1 MSVLKKLAGETALYG
16 VSTILGRTLNWALVP
31 LHTYIFVHPEQLAS
45 NIELYSW
52 VALLNVFYTYGME
65 TAFFRFASRQ
75 SGDKMTYFNQATTAL
90 IVSSLC
96 FSSMLILFSS
106 QIVGWLDYKGEE
118 MNVVWLALVI
128 AIDAIVSIPFARLRI
143 EKKAKK
149 FVTVKIINIAAN
161 VGLNLFFLVLCRD
174 IHQSNYLTF
183 LKPLIDSFYN
193 PELGPGYI
201 FLANFLANALF
212 LVLLRDGFRGY
223 RFGWDFVIFKE
234 LWKYGYPIF
243 IMGLAGVVNL
253 MTDRWFL
260 RHLLPEGFYAGLSS
274 KQVLSIY
281 GNCYK
286 LSIFMA
292 LAIQAF
298 KFAADPFFFSKAEDK
313 NAPAL
318 LALVNKWFIIVCVLI
333 WVGICLNLE
342 TIALLIGKNYR
353 SGTDAVPLLMLANLV
368 LGVYYN
374 VAFWFKLSDKTY
386 FGTLITGIGAVV
398 TVVLNLVLIPQIG
411 YMGCAWAFLISSLV
425 MLTLCVWLGNTHY
438 PVAYRWAA
446 PVGYILG
453 GGLLIYGASQVKI
466 SNQWLAFPY
475 HFLLYLLFLLI
486 IVVVERDAIP
496 LEMKKK
502 MKIVGLLK

>member
-1 MSVLKKLAGETALYG
+1 MSVLKKLAGDTALYG

-31 LHTYIFVHPEQLAS
+31 LHTVIFTRPEQLAS

-52 VALLNVFYTYGME
+52 VALLNVVYTYGME
-65 TAFFRFASRQ
+65 TAFFRFASHQ
-75 SGDKMTYFNQATTAL
+75 TDAKMTYFNQAVTAL
-90 IVSSLC
+90 ILSSLL
-96 FSSMLILFSS
+96 FSGTLVLFSS
-106 QIVGWLDYKGEE
+106 QIVGWLDYRGEE
-118 MNVVWLALVI
+118 MNVVWLALII
-128 AIDAIVSIPFARLRI
+128 AIDAVVAIPFARLRI
-143 EKKAKK
+143 EKKARQ
-149 FVTVKIINIAAN
+149 FVTVKIINILTN
-161 VGLNLFFLVLCRD
+161 VGLNVFFLVVCRD
-174 IHQSNYLTF
+174 IHQSKYLTV

-193 PELGPGYI
+193 PTLGPGYI
-201 FLANFLANALF
+201 FLANLLANALF

-223 RFGWDFVIFKE
+223 RFGWNPVIFKE
-234 LWKYGYPIF
+234 LWQYGYPIF

-260 RHLLPEGFYAGLSS
+260 RHLLPEGFYAGMTS
-274 KQVLSIY
+274 KEVLSIY

-318 LALVNKWFIIVCVLI
+318 LALVNKWFMVVCVLI
-333 WVGICLNLE
+333 WVGICLNID

-353 SGTDAVPLLMLANLV
+353 TGTNAVPLLMLANLV

-398 TVVLNLVLIPQIG
+398 TVVLNIILIPQLG
-411 YMGCAWAFLISSLV
+411 YMGCAWAFLISSVV
-425 MLTLCVWLGNTHY
+425 MLVLCVWWGNKYY
-438 PVAYRWAA
+438 PVAYQWAA

-453 GGLLIYGASQVKI
+453 GALLIYAGTFIKI
-466 SNQWLAFPY
+466 SNQWVAVPF
-475 HFLLYLLFLLI
+475 HLLLCLLFILI
-486 IVVVERDAIP
+486 IALVERDSLPAQI
-496 LEMKKK
+496 KKK
-502 MKIVGLLK
+502 IKVLA